1 MKSLMST
8 DHIEQQIHLIRGHR
22 VMLDADVARIYGV
35 STIRLNQ
42 QVSRN
47 RERFPEDFM
56 FRLTKEETDALRL
69 QNAILKT
76 GRGQH
81 RKYLP
86 FAFTEHGAAML
97 SAVLRTPVAV
107 AASIQ
112 IVRAFNRLRQ
122 MALAHKDMTLALAE
136 LARRVTGHDEQ
147 FQAVFDAIHELMEP
161 PVGPRKQ
168 IGFTPSGKP

>member
-1 MKSLMST
+1 MKNLIPT
-8 DHIEQQIHLIRGHR
+8 DHIEQQIHQIRSHR
-22 VMLDADVARIYGV
+22 VMLDADVAHIYGV
-35 STIRLNQ
+35 STMRLNQ
-42 QVSRN
+42 QVNRN

-56 FRLTKEETDALRL
+56 FQLTKEEAAALRL

-76 GRGQH
+76 SRGQH

-86 FAFTEHGAAML
+86 YAFTEHGAVML

-122 MALAHKDMTLALAE
+122 MARAHKDQAIALAE
-136 LARRVTGHDEQ
+136 LARRVAGHDEK
-147 FQAVFDAIHELMEP
+147 FQAVFEVIRGSWNLRQRP
-161 PVGPRKQ
+161 TSR
-168 IGFTPSGKP
+168 